1 MSKSE
6 EEKLQ
11 GIYPCCD
18 TSHKQGNK
26 CPIHEKNKT
35 SKVDEKDYKL
45 LNLIREGVYEILKGE
60 TEVGTDTI
68 YRNVLKWK
76 NKELSQAKT
85 SLRQMIEGLKKE
97 NEVENCKV
105 DAGCNVRTISY
116 NQAINDVLNLIK

>member
-1 MSKSE
+1 MSKSK
-6 EEKLQ
+6 EEKSQ
-11 GIYPCCD
+11 EWMKGIYPCCD
-18 TSHKQGNK
+18 TSHKQGVK

-85 SLRQMIEGLKKE
+85 SLRKMIEGLKLGCICARKE
-97 NEVENCKV
+97 CICEAKKHNEVIDK
-105 DAGCNVRTISY
+105 
-116 NQAINDVLNLIK
+116 VLNLFK